1 MKFLILNG
9 PNLNMLGVRDK
20 KHYGSFTLKDLEN
33 KILDFC
39 KEKYDIEFF
48 QSNSEGAIIDK
59 LHLTNADC
67 VILNAGAYTHYSY
80 AIRDAIECITPA
92 VIEVHISKISER
104 ENFRKISVIKD
115 VCIHSIEG
123 EGMDSYTQAIRYYI
137 DKNSYAKNY
146 GKN

>member
-9 PNLNMLGVRDK
+9 PNLNMLGFRNK

-33 KILDFC
+33 HILKFC
-39 KEKYDIEFF
+39 QNKYAVEFF
-48 QSNSEGAIIDK
+48 QSSYEGSIIDK
-59 LHLTNADC
+59 LHSTDADC

-80 AIRDAIECITPA
+80 AIRDAIECIVPD

-123 EGMDSYTQAIRYYI
+123 EGMDSYIKAIDYYL
-137 DKNSYAKNY
+137 KNK
-146 GKN
+146 

>member
-9 PNLNMLGVRDK
+9 PNLNMLGLRDK

-33 KILDFC
+33 HILKFC
-39 KEKYDIEFF
+39 KAKCDVEFF
-48 QSNSEGAIIDK
+48 QSNCEGAIIDK
-59 LHLTNADC
+59 LHSTNSDC

-80 AIRDAIECITPA
+80 AIKDAIDCILPD

-104 ENFRKISVIKD
+104 EDFRKISVIKD

-123 EGMDSYTQAIRYYI
+123 EGMNSYTNAISYYLER
-137 DKNSYAKNY
+137 STL
-146 GKN
+146 